1 MENINIGKAHWA
13 AIVFWIGALFY
24 EFFGKNNF
32 DLLFSLLLLIMASL
46 TWYIFV
52 ADNTRK
58 MQKPLQ
64 EIRGYR
70 RLFIMSSLILMIAV
84 YYILFARHELIGAI
98 ITAWIGNISMAAAA
112 VLTYFEV
119 KRSSD

>member
-1 MENINIGKAHWA
+1 MEKINIGKAHWV
-13 AIVFWIGALFY
+13 AIIFWIGALLY

-46 TWYIFV
+46 VWYIFI

-58 MQKPLQ
+58 MQKPFQ

-84 YYILFARHELIGAI
+84 YYILLARHELIGAI

-112 VLTYFEV
+112 ALTYFEV
-119 KRSSD
+119 KNQ